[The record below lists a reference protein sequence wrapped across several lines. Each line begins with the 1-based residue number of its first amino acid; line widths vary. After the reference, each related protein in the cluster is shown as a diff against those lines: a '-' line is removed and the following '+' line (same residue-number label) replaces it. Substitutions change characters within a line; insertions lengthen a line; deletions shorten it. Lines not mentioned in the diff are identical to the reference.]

1 MNYYHICIDLENTT
15 DISYK
20 KSDVPSPKKS
30 PIASTYVCCVYHRK
44 ESCTQELKTCHIKSF
59 EIKMAAN
66 TSCY

>member
-30 PIASTYVCCVYHRK
+30 PIASMCDVVCIIVK
-44 ESCTQELKTCHIKSF
+44 KVVLK
-59 EIKMAAN
+59 N
-66 TSCY
+66 